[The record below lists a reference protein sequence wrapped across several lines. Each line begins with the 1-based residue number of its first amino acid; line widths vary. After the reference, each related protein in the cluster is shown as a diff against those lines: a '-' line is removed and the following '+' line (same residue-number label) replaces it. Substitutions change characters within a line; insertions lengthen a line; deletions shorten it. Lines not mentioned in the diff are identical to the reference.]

1 METCIRSTQEQAVAA
16 WVDHLNQLRL
26 DQLLSALLQQ
36 DVNLENAL
44 GELAKVKEFVGSP
57 EHILG
62 SPLTKHGEI
71 AEHMQVNFSNARK
84 MIDGFLASH
93 DIESVGR
100 TAPEDYLRYGQQIQS
115 KFLHDVKATL
125 NGSGGANGIRQHL
138 EKYPFF
144 VKKGGGYDIPKDQY
158 EEICRVLHLRA
169 KHPTQL
175 NRAGLRIL
183 EAIDSFHKDTG
194 LRIGRDV
201 HPSVVGYR
209 DVQQGKAVETI
220 ADEESSIR
228 QRDKE
233 NRKTAYENSK
243 PTVQEAQKAAVVGAV
258 SEGGVAFCLAVA
270 AKRKSGKKLS
280 DFTVQDWAD
289 VGLDTGKSTVKGGI
303 RGGSV
308 YALSNFTATPAC
320 VASALVTAIFGIIG
334 QANVLRK
341 GEQDEESFL
350 INSET
355 VCLDVTIS
363 AIASVLGQTVIP
375 IPVLG
380 AVIGNTAGMLLYG
393 ITKECHMEKEQKL
406 IKQYRTDLQ
415 TLDAELEKQY
425 QALLAELNEHF
436 RRFSS
441 LLDFAFDPDINRAFE
456 GSIALARFNG
466 VPEEKLLKTVDEID
480 EFFLS

>member
-1 METCIRSTQEQAVAA
+1 MEACIRSTQEQAVAA

-26 DQLLSALLQQ
+26 DRLVTDLFQQ
-36 DVNLENAL
+36 DQNMENAL
-44 GELAKVKEFVGSP
+44 RELAKVKEFVGSP

-62 SPLTKHGEI
+62 SSLTKHGEI

-125 NGSGGANGIRQHL
+125 NGSGSANGIRQHL

-144 VKKGGGYDIPKDQY
+144 VKNGGGYDIPKDQY
-158 EEICRVLHLRA
+158 EEICRVLRLRA
-169 KHPTQL
+169 THPTQL
-175 NRAGLRIL
+175 NRTELRL
-183 EAIDSFHKDTG
+183 LDAIDSFQKDTG
-194 LRIGRDV
+194 LQIGRDV
-201 HPSVVGYR
+201 HPSVVSYQ

-220 ADEESSIR
+220 ADEEKSIR

-233 NRKTAYENSK
+233 NRHTLYENSK
-243 PTVQEAQKAAVVGAV
+243 PTGKEAQKAAVVGAV

-280 DFTVQDWAD
+280 EFTAQDWVD
-289 VGLDTGKSTVKGGI
+289 VGLDTGKSTMKGGI

-308 YALSNFTATPAC
+308 YVLSNFTATPAC
-320 VASALVTAIFGIIG
+320 VASALVTAIFGVMG
-334 QANVLRK
+334 QANAMRK

-350 INSET
+350 INSEA
-355 VCLDVTIS
+355 VCMDVTIS
-363 AIASVLGQTVIP
+363 AIASVLGQMVIP
-375 IPVLG
+375 LPVLG
-380 AVIGNTAGMLLYG
+380 AVIGNTVGMFLYE
-393 ITKECHMEKEQKL
+393 ITKKCHLEKEQRL
-406 IKQYRTDLQ
+406 IKYYHTNLQ
-415 TLDAELEKQY
+415 CLDSKLEQQY
-425 QALLAELNEHF
+425 QVLLAELKEHF

-456 GSIALARFNG
+456 GSIALARVNG
-466 VPEEKLLKTVDEID
+466 VPEEKLLKSVDEID
-480 EFFLS
+480 AFFLS